1 MSVNAKS
8 IVDRSV
14 GRVSSSPR
22 IELKVRT
29 ERFSANDAYKLT
41 LLSIQPAESGEYWR
55 LLIPGY
61 YELVASKEGYGS
73 KSRIISI
80 EKTLDRKEIESKN
93 PAVFEAE
100 IVDFVLDSP
109 GDELEDDTVFDDYVK
124 Y

>member
-100 IVDFVLDSP
+100 IVDFVLDTP